1 MSLIHLNFN
10 LNFKVH
16 TTVTYFSKKKWLTFF
31 NLIYLFLGKKLR
43 MAEKVREMMEAE
55 KVLLLAEGL
64 NPYIEFRS
72 REVEAEV

>member
-1 MSLIHLNFN
+1 MIISTFH
-10 LNFKVH
+10 VH
-16 TTVTYFSKKKWLTFF
+16 FTLTCFSKKKWLTLF
-31 NLIYLFLGKKLR
+31 NLIYLFSEKKLR